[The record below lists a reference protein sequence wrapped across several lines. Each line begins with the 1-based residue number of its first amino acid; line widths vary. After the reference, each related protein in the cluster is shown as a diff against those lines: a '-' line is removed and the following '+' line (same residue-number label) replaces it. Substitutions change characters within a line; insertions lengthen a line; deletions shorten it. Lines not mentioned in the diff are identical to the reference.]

1 MTGSPARLKLGS
13 AVDERLDE
21 QKIETLQSWADGLLR
36 DERSELRAA
45 AKAILLLIE
54 EIEHLHVDLW
64 HARDEESEESAI
76 VPDEPEV
83 VEVPAPSLRESLA
96 RRLRAA
102 RLHSNDKSCEPASP
116 PDLTSATLTRSLR
129 P

>member
-1 MTGSPARLKLGS
+1 M
-13 AVDERLDE
+13 DERLDE
-21 QKIETLQSWADGLLR
+21 QKIETLQSWAEGLLR

-64 HARDEESEESAI
+64 HARDEESAEI
-76 VPDEPEV
+76 VPDLPEV
-83 VEVPAPSLRESLA
+83 PEPTLREALA

-102 RLHSNDKSCEPASP
+102 QERWS
-116 PDLTSATLTRSLR
+116 
-129 P
+129 

>member
-1 MTGSPARLKLGS
+1 
-13 AVDERLDE
+13 VDERLDE
-21 QKIETLQSWADGLLR
+21 QKIETLQSWAEGLLR

-64 HARDEESEESAI
+64 HARDTESEESEI
-76 VPDEPEV
+76 VLDAPE
-83 VEVPAPSLRESLA
+83 EVPAPTLREALA

-102 RLHSNDKSCEPASP
+102 RWS
-116 PDLTSATLTRSLR
+116 
-129 P
+129 

>member
-1 MTGSPARLKLGS
+1 M
-13 AVDERLDE
+13 DERLDE
-21 QKIETLQSWADGLLR
+21 QKIETLQSWAEGLLR

-64 HARDEESEESAI
+64 HARDAESEASVV
-76 VPDEPEV
+76 VPDEDDVPEA
-83 VEVPAPSLRESLA
+83 PAPTLRETLA

-102 RLHSNDKSCEPASP
+102 RWS
-116 PDLTSATLTRSLR
+116 
-129 P
+129 

>member
-1 MTGSPARLKLGS
+1 
-13 AVDERLDE
+13 VDERLDE
-21 QKIETLQSWADGLLR
+21 QKIETLQSWAEGLLR

-64 HARDEESEESAI
+64 HARDEESEESEESAI
-76 VPDEPEV
+76 VPDVPDEDDVP
-83 VEVPAPSLRESLA
+83 EVPAPTLREALA

-102 RLHSNDKSCEPASP
+102 RWS
-116 PDLTSATLTRSLR
+116 
-129 P
+129 

>member
-1 MTGSPARLKLGS
+1 
-13 AVDERLDE
+13 VDERLDE
-21 QKIETLQSWADGLLR
+21 QKIETLQSWAEGLLR

-64 HARDEESEESAI
+64 HARDEESGAI
-76 VPDEPEV
+76 VPDAPEV
-83 VEVPAPSLRESLA
+83 EEDEASAPTLREALA

-102 RLHSNDKSCEPASP
+102 RL
-116 PDLTSATLTRSLR
+116 L
-129 P
+129 

>member
-1 MTGSPARLKLGS
+1 
-13 AVDERLDE
+13 VDERLDE
-21 QKIETLQSWADGLLR
+21 QKIETLQSWAEGLLR

-76 VPDEPEV
+76 VPDVPDEDDV
-83 VEVPAPSLRESLA
+83 SEVPSPTLREALA

-102 RLHSNDKSCEPASP
+102 RWS
-116 PDLTSATLTRSLR
+116 
-129 P
+129 

>member
-1 MTGSPARLKLGS
+1 M
-13 AVDERLDE
+13 DERLDE
-21 QKIETLQSWADGLLR
+21 QKIETLQSWAEGLLR

-64 HARDEESEESAI
+64 HARDEGSEESAI
-76 VPDEPEV
+76 VPDEIDVPEV
-83 VEVPAPSLRESLA
+83 PEVPAPTLREALA

-102 RLHSNDKSCEPASP
+102 RWS
-116 PDLTSATLTRSLR
+116 
-129 P
+129 

>member
-1 MTGSPARLKLGS
+1 VTGPPGRLKLGP

-21 QKIETLQSWADGLLR
+21 QKIQTLQSWADGLLR

-64 HARDEESEESAI
+64 HARDEERAEI
-76 VPDEPEV
+76 VPDEPEEL
-83 VEVPAPSLRESLA
+83 EVNEGPEVDDAPAPTLRSALA

-102 RLHSNDKSCEPASP
+102 RLP
-116 PDLTSATLTRSLR
+116 
-129 P
+129 

>member
-1 MTGSPARLKLGS
+1 MAAQISKLVRKKMGE
-13 AVDERLDE
+13 VL
-21 QKIETLQSWADGLLR
+21 IEEGLLR

-76 VPDEPEV
+76 VPDEPEAT
-83 VEVPAPSLRESLA
+83 EVPAPSLREALA

-102 RLHSNDKSCEPASP
+102 RL
-116 PDLTSATLTRSLR
+116 L
-129 P
+129 

>member
-1 MTGSPARLKLGS
+1 M
-13 AVDERLDE
+13 DERLDE
-21 QKIETLQSWADGLLR
+21 QKIETLQSWAEGLLR

-64 HARDEESEESAI
+64 HVRDEEESGEI
-76 VPDEPEV
+76 VPDAPV
-83 VEVPAPSLRESLA
+83 VDEEPAPTLREALA

-102 RLHSNDKSCEPASP
+102 QGRWS
-116 PDLTSATLTRSLR
+116 
-129 P
+129 

>member
-1 MTGSPARLKLGS
+1 MTASPGELKLGS

-21 QKIETLQSWADGLLR
+21 QKIETLQSWAEGLLR

-64 HARDEESEESAI
+64 HARDEESAESGEI
-76 VPDEPEV
+76 VPDDDVP
-83 VEVPAPSLRESLA
+83 EVPAPTLREALA

-102 RLHSNDKSCEPASP
+102 RWS
-116 PDLTSATLTRSLR
+116 
-129 P
+129 

>member
-1 MTGSPARLKLGS
+1 
-13 AVDERLDE
+13 VDERLDE

-64 HARDEESEESAI
+64 HARDTEGEREERGEI
-76 VPDEPEV
+76 VPDDLEV
-83 VEVPAPSLRESLA
+83 DDIPAPTLRAALA

-102 RLHSNDKSCEPASP
+102 KLP
-116 PDLTSATLTRSLR
+116 
-129 P
+129 